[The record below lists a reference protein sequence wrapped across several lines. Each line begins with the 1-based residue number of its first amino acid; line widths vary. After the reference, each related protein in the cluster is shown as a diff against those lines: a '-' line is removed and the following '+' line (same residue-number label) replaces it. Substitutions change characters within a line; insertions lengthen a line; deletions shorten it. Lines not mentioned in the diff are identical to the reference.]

1 MSRRAAIVATWRRRT
16 VRERRLLSLG
26 ACALA
31 VLLAYGALWLPWQA
45 TRARLAADNARLTAD
60 LAWLQGLASR
70 VEALRAE
77 QGGDDAP
84 AAGALPVRL
93 DASLRAAGFG
103 ARLQRLEPVPD
114 GSARVWL
121 DDVPFDRLVG
131 WLARITAQG
140 VAVERFGATPGAA
153 PGRVDARLTVRD

>member
-45 TRARLAADNARLTAD
+45 TRARLAADNARLAAD
-60 LAWLQGLASR
+60 LAWLQGLAPR

-77 QGGDDAP
+77 QGDDAP

-103 ARLQRLEPVPD
+103 ARLQRLEPAPD

-121 DDVPFDRLVG
+121 DDVPFDGLVG